1 MLETLALLKVRRLSL
16 PHSDTALVI
25 RIAKILTVDNRNTR
39 MEQNKT
45 SLASVLQLSMR
56 LVQFWSFQLCSCSTL
71 PNIGKSQ

>member
-1 MLETLALLKVRRLSL
+1 
-16 PHSDTALVI
+16 
-25 RIAKILTVDNRNTR
+25 

-56 LVQFWSFQLCSCSTL
+56 LVQFWSFQLCSCSIL

>member
-1 MLETLALLKVRRLSL
+1 
-16 PHSDTALVI
+16 
-25 RIAKILTVDNRNTR
+25 